1 MYHGSKIDALLLTIK
16 QLSGVVRAT
25 NPIPS
30 INAYEKTLVEIAI
43 GDLRKNIEKGVEFA
57 RSAEPAKL

>member
-1 MYHGSKIDALLLTIK
+1 MYHGSKIDPLLLTIK
-16 QLSGVVRAT
+16 QSSGVVKAT

-30 INAYEKTLVEIAI
+30 ITDYEKNLVEIAI
-43 GDLRKNIEKGVEFA
+43 KDLKGNIEKGVEFA